1 MSLFLFAEFR
11 EKRGISGKARGVN
24 LDTVDT
30 LDIRPTSARA
40 RKALFDSLGSFEGA
54 IVIDLCAGSGAIGL
68 EAASRGAEIVYSIE
82 KDPRHIQV
90 IEKNIRKLEKTGVET
105 EFNVICADISD
116 MNKIAP
122 RIEDA
127 DVIFAD
133 PPYDISAE
141 LFAKLVKNPQFTKLA
156 ENSLIIWEIPDTS
169 GSAGEFI
176 RLKSAFSTFN
186 FRKFG
191 STIFLLAEF

>member
-1 MSLFLFAEFR
+1 M
-11 EKRGISGKARGVN
+11 
-24 LDTVDT
+24 
-30 LDIRPTSARA
+30 
-40 RKALFDSLGSFEGA
+40 
-54 IVIDLCAGSGAIGL
+54 IDLCAGSGAIGL

>member
-1 MSLFLFAEFR
+1 MQI
-11 EKRGISGKARGVN
+11 ISGKARGVN

-54 IVIDLCAGSGAIGL
+54 IVVDLCAGSGAIGL
-68 EAASRGAEIVYSIE
+68 EAASRGADVVYSIE

-90 IEKNIRKLEKTGVET
+90 IQKNIAKLEKTGVEA
-105 EFNVICADISD
+105 EFNVICTDISD
-116 MNKIAP
+116 MAKIAP
-122 RIEDA
+122 RIPEA

-141 LFAKLVKNPQFTKLA
+141 LFSKVVQSPQFAELA
-156 ENSLIIWEIPDTS
+156 ENALIIWEIPDTN
-169 GSAGEFI
+169 GAVGEFLQ
-176 RLKSAFSTFN
+176 LKSMFSSFN

-191 STIFLLAEF
+191 STFFLIMEF